1 MSQPANPAT
10 PRPDAPSSAQTQG
23 PPGGDSD
30 DLARFGYRQELERSL
45 GSFSSFAAGFSYIS
59 IMTGVFQLFGFGFG
73 SGGPAF
79 IWSWPLV
86 FIGQGAVALCFAEV
100 AGQFPLAGGV
110 YQWSKH
116 IARPA
121 TSWMAGWVMTIGAVV
136 TAAAVAVAYQIILPQ
151 VSLAFQIV
159 GGSADAGLTSTP
171 NGAKNAI
178 LLALGLVVF
187 TTLVNI
193 IGVRLMAK
201 INNVGVA
208 VELIG
213 VTLLIVMLA
222 IHIHRGPQVVMHT
235 AGTGSGQSM
244 GYLGAFLVA
253 SIMSAYVFY
262 GFDTAG
268 SLAEE
273 TREPRRHAPRAILR
287 ALTAAF
293 LAGGLLM
300 LVGMMAVGDINAK
313 QLGTLGMPYLIKSTL
328 GNGLGNV
335 FLVCSAIA
343 ITVCCLAVQTAAI
356 RLLFAMARDGRLPF
370 GASIARVSP
379 KSKTPVVPAV
389 LTGVLTIALLL
400 VNIGNQRVFY
410 ILTSV
415 AIILFYIPYLMVT
428 VPMLL
433 RRLRGQW
440 PRPDHGPYFN
450 LGRWGLPVNAF
461 AVLYGAAMTVNLA
474 WPRAAVYG
482 NDHWYFQWGAVVFV
496 AVIVAVGAG
505 LYLTH
510 RHKEPAAAPPA
521 EPVAEEL
528 VVPEA

>member
-1 MSQPANPAT
+1 MSERSGNAGPSAKTVPAALPGPAGEDG
-10 PRPDAPSSAQTQG
+10 R
-23 PPGGDSD
+23 
-30 DLARFGYRQELERSL
+30 DLERFGYRQELERSL

-59 IMTGVFQLFGFGFG
+59 IMTGVFQLFGFGFA

-79 IWSWPLV
+79 IWTWPPV
-86 FIGQGAVALCFAEV
+86 FLGQLAVALCFAEL

-110 YQWSKH
+110 YQWAKQ

-121 TSWMAGWVMTIGAVV
+121 TSWMSGWIMAIGSIV
-136 TAAAVAVAYQIILPQ
+136 TAAAVAVAYQVILPQ

-159 GGSADAGLTSTP
+159 GGADDAGQTATP
-171 NGAKNAI
+171 NGAENAI

-187 TTLVNI
+187 TTVVNI
-193 IGVRLMAK
+193 VGVRLMAK
-201 INNVGVA
+201 INNLGVA

-213 VTLLIVMLA
+213 VTLLIAMLA
-222 IHIHRGPQVVMHT
+222 IHIHRGPQVALRTHG
-235 AGTGSGQSM
+235 AGAGHSW

-273 TREPRRHAPRAILR
+273 TREPRRHAPRAIIR
-287 ALTAAF
+287 AITTAF
-293 LAGGLLM
+293 VAGGLLM
-300 LVGMMAVGDINAK
+300 LVGMMAVGDVNARE
-313 QLGTLGMPYLIKSTL
+313 LGTLGMPYLIKSTL
-328 GNGLGNV
+328 GTGLGDA

-356 RLLFAMARDGRLPF
+356 RLLFAMARDGGLPF
-370 GASIARVSP
+370 SHAIARVSP
-379 KSKTPVVPAV
+379 RSRTPVVPAV

-428 VPMLL
+428 APMLL
-433 RRLRGQW
+433 RRLRGRW
-440 PRPDHGPYFN
+440 PVPGHGPYFN
-450 LGRWGLPVNAF
+450 LGRWGTAVNLV
-461 AVLYGAAMTVNLA
+461 AVLYGGAMTVNLA

-482 NDHWYFQWGAVVFV
+482 SDHWYYRWGAVVFT
-496 AVIVAVGAG
+496 AVITAVGAG
-505 LYLTH
+505 LYLA
-510 RHKEPAAAPPA
+510 RRRSLGPAPSTAG
-521 EPVAEEL
+521 PVREK
-528 VVPEA
+528 V

>member
-1 MSQPANPAT
+1 MSNQGTIGSDLSSPT
-10 PRPDAPSSAQTQG
+10 PGNDD
-23 PPGGDSD
+23 GGDGG
-30 DLARFGYRQELERSL
+30 DLARFGYRQELHRSL

-59 IMTGVFQLFGFGFG
+59 IMTGVFQLFGFGFA
-73 SGGPAF
+73 SGGPAM
-79 IWSWPLV
+79 IWTWPLV
-86 FIGQGAVALCFAEV
+86 FIGQLAVALCFAEM

-110 YQWSKH
+110 YQWSKQ
-116 IARPA
+116 IARPI
-121 TSWMAGWVMTIGAVV
+121 TSWMSGWIMAIGAIV

-151 VSLAFQIV
+151 VSLAFQLV
-159 GGSADAGLTSTP
+159 GGSADAGQTATP

-187 TTLVNI
+187 TTVVNI
-193 IGVRLMAK
+193 VGVRLMAK
-201 INNVGVA
+201 INNLGVA
-208 VELIG
+208 VELIA

-222 IHIHRGPQVVMHT
+222 IHIRRGPQIVLH
-235 AGTGSGQSM
+235 AQSTGSGHSW

-268 SLAEE
+268 TLAEE
-273 TREPRRHAPRAILR
+273 TVEPRKHAPRAIIR
-287 ALTAAF
+287 ALSAAF

-300 LVGMMAVGDINAK
+300 LVGMMAVGNIKAPE
-313 QLGTLGMPYLIKSTL
+313 LGTLGMPYLVKSTL
-328 GNGLGNV
+328 GNGLGDA

-356 RLLFAMARDGRLPF
+356 RLLFSMARDGRLPF
-370 GASIARVSP
+370 GHAIAKVSP
-379 KSKTPVVPAV
+379 RSQTPVVPAL

-428 VPMLL
+428 GPMLV
-433 RRLRGQW
+433 RRLRGEW
-440 PRPDHGPYFN
+440 PRRDHGPYFT
-450 LGRWGLPVNAF
+450 LGRWGLLTNLV

-482 NDHWYFQWGAVVFV
+482 SDHWYYQWGAIVFT

-505 LYLTH
+505 LYLRYRKTTGIKTEH
-510 RHKEPAAAPPA
+510 AAPDDGLALDPA
-521 EPVAEEL
+521 
-528 VVPEA
+528 